1 MNKMKTEKGMRIIPA
16 TATWKPALVVGHF
29 FPWGATS
36 KNSGKVGLFI
46 NNR

>member
-1 MNKMKTEKGMRIIPA
+1 MRIRPA
-16 TATWKPALVVGHF
+16 TATWKPALADHF
-29 FPWGATS
+29 FPGGATS